1 MIPGQQGGVTFSRI
15 ECWCLAAWWQQVGGS
30 SITTQ
35 PASSPQP
42 AQVSAARWST
52 NIMPGPGDVGVMPT
66 DTALPAPFS
75 IPPAACSQRPISRS
89 IDRQINHSEVMI
101 HAGFERH
108 WVWLSWPLSGDIQA
122 APRRWTRSVGAK
134 AAWTGVLPNSA
145 AHLFRKGERE
155 LPSQGGSFCS
165 PGLCPSTFI
174 TEIKTKYL
182 NSSTHSSSCQ
192 RGDVTIHHTASGIF
206 HCILL
211 RE

>member
-1 MIPGQQGGVTFSRI
+1 MIPGQQGGATFSRT

-122 APRRWTRSVGAK
+122 APRRWTRSVGQRQHGQESSPTALL
-134 AAWTGVLPNSA
+134 TLLGRV
-145 AHLFRKGERE
+145 R
-155 LPSQGGSFCS
+155 GSF
-165 PGLCPSTFI
+165 P
-174 TEIKTKYL
+174 
-182 NSSTHSSSCQ
+182 
-192 RGDVTIHHTASGIF
+192 
-206 HCILL
+206 L
-211 RE
+211 REGAFVHPGYVHRHLSQKLKQNI